1 VPERI
6 AQFPEPFEGGVFD
19 DGFVEAHGFAALR
32 LNKKSIENEGLGRSG
47 DHFVGLRLNKKLG
60 PEGGFLAI
68 AT

>member
-1 VPERI
+1 
-6 AQFPEPFEGGVFD
+6 
-19 DGFVEAHGFAALR
+19 LR